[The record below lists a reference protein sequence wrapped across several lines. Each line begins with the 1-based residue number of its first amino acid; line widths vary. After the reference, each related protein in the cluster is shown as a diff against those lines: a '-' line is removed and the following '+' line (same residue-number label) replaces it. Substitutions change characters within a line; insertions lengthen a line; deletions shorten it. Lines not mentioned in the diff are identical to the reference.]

1 MEGHL
6 AEARLC
12 SPKGMVKKKKKDG
25 EAGSHWLSPDHSRL
39 IAIRG

>member
-1 MEGHL
+1 MERHL

-12 SPKGMVKKKKKDG
+12 SPKGMVKKKKDG
-25 EAGSHWLSPDHSRL
+25 EAGSHWLSPDHSQL